1 MLESKKIS
9 FLSAVLINTNIV
21 IGSAFFVGA
30 PEISLKAGFA
40 APLTWLLCAALLMPL
55 VLIFSKFAYKYP
67 QAGGIYVYSENELG
81 RFWGYLG
88 AWLYFIGT
96 TAGNAMVLRAFA
108 RGLYAF
114 SFIGKPFGQVGISL
128 LMLEVALVLF
138 FAWLSLRN
146 IQLFEQ
152 AQILF
157 TGLKII
163 PFLALAI
170 GACVLFAPTQLM
182 QASVFTTGSLFG
194 AIPAVL
200 FAFLGIEAC
209 SAIIDKVDD
218 TRRIGFKVIL
228 TSFGVIVGTYAIA
241 QLFIVGM
248 FGQSLSDPFLEV
260 LPRMFGNSGL
270 AVWGSKV
277 ISTAILFSFL
287 GGFYGMFYVNSWNLF
302 AMAQQRSIAGYLWWQ
317 RLNAQQAPS
326 ASIMLQTALLI
337 IMLIVARSGD
347 LLIAMGDLGV
357 LLAYLLTAIAYL
369 RSRPGVLGISGVI
382 AASVLGGFLLQEV
395 HGFGW
400 MVTLPF
406 WAMFIVGLVMYRRKI
421 SS

>member
-1 MLESKKIS
+1 MLENKKIS

-30 PEISLKAGFA
+30 PGISLKAGFA
-40 APLTWLLCAALLMPL
+40 APLVWVVCAALLTPL

-67 QAGGIYVYSENELG
+67 EAGGIYVYSESELG

-114 SFIGKPFGQVGISL
+114 SCIGQPLGSIGISQL
-128 LMLEVALVLF
+128 ILEVALVLF

-146 IQLFEQ
+146 IQLFERVQ
-152 AQILF
+152 LLF

-163 PFLALAI
+163 PFLVLAI
-170 GACVLFAPTQLM
+170 GAIALFAPAKLM
-182 QASVFTTGSLFG
+182 QASNFTSGSLFS

-209 SAIIDKVDD
+209 SAIINKVGDAK
-218 TRRIGFKVIL
+218 RIGFKVIL
-228 TSFGVIVGTYAIA
+228 TSFAAIIAVYAIA

-248 FGQSLSDPFLEV
+248 FGQSLNDPFLAL
-260 LPRMFGNSGL
+260 LPRMLGNSAL
-270 AVWGSKV
+270 AVWGNKV

-302 AMAQQRSIAGYLWWQ
+302 AMAQQHSIAGYSLWQ
-317 RLNAQQAPS
+317 RLNKQQTPW

-357 LLAYLLTAIAYL
+357 LLAYLLTAIAYV
-369 RSRPGVLGISGVI
+369 RARPGLLGMAGVI

-406 WAMFIVGLVMYRRKI
+406 WIMFFIGLIMYRPKI
-421 SS
+421 PS